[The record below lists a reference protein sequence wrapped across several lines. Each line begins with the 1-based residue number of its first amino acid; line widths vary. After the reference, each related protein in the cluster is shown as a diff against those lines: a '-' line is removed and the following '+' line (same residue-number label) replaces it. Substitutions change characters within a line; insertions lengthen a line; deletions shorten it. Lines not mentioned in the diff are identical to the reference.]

1 MWIDTGL
8 FKLSF
13 LMFRKPRDFA
23 HPNTS
28 DSILIP
34 STGRPPTPP
43 RSKPN
48 GIAQLITNNMDSQAT
63 STTPLLGRT
72 IMVPKRTLNL
82 SAGKPKAKSNGNIL
96 NFFKKSEPILKIK
109 SNLTELEDEDSLFLA
124 NEVSPEFSHLK
135 QAPTPLDE
143 HPLIETLLGNGRTES
158 FPYNEDASPNKRRR
172 METSNIAS
180 PLSSRKATYGN
191 SRIGPFIDD
200 SDDDE
205 GISNDLPEG
214 ISDDDLQS
222 NRQSSK
228 STKTTPA
235 PKESAESGEIRST
248 PFVPQLKLESTS
260 IYEEKDFEGND
271 DFIDDE
277 FPEEGEEYLER
288 KWMEEQRQ
296 FELGLE
302 DDGELEIPLKT
313 CENKTKSEGQN
324 VQHENGSVT
333 CPICS
338 LAFDGL
344 TEQVSQ
350 YDDLC

>member
-1 MWIDTGL
+1 
-8 FKLSF
+8 
-13 LMFRKPRDFA
+13 
-23 HPNTS
+23 
-28 DSILIP
+28 
-34 STGRPPTPP
+34 
-43 RSKPN
+43 
-48 GIAQLITNNMDSQAT
+48 
-63 STTPLLGRT
+63 
-72 IMVPKRTLNL
+72 MVPKRTSHP
-82 SAGKPKAKSNGNIL
+82 SAGKPKAKSNGSIL
-96 NFFKKSEPILKIK
+96 SFFKKSEPTLKIK

-124 NEVSPEFSHLK
+124 NEVSPGLPHLK

-143 HPLIETLLGNGRTES
+143 HPLIETLLGNGRRES

-172 METSNIAS
+172 MEISNVTS
-180 PLSSRKATYGN
+180 PLPSGKATYKN

-214 ISDDDLQS
+214 IFDDDLQS
-222 NRQSSK
+222 NKQSSK
-228 STKTTPA
+228 SPKTTPA
-235 PKESAESGEIRST
+235 PKESAEPVEIRST

-260 IYEEKDFEGND
+260 VYEEKDFEGND

-296 FELGLE
+296 FESGLE
-302 DDGELEIPLKT
+302 DDGELEIPLET
-313 CENKTKSEGQN
+313 CENKTKSEGRNAKQ
-324 VQHENGSVT
+324 ENDSVT